1 MTMTQQE
8 VIRELLA
15 TATLLARA
23 EIEYPDDY
31 YGHKTPPADVFL
43 GRWFFSKKPRSA
55 NFYRDLAKAYPFSG
69 TAYRID
75 SYPPH
80 AGKYASWSGSRKGIE
95 KWKDIQGIS
104 DEAFIYS
111 GKISKGFDFTKF
123 VKGEGLEGDYGA
135 KLIMKVNEVVPIVN
149 VTNLKI
155 VN

>member
-1 MTMTQQE
+1 MTQQE

-15 TATLLARA
+15 TAAILSRA

-31 YGHKTPPADVFL
+31 YGIPRTSPASVFI
-43 GRWFFSKKPRSA
+43 GRWFMSKKPRSA
-55 NFYRDLAKAYPFSG
+55 NLYRDLAKAYPFSG
-69 TAYRID
+69 TAYRVD
-75 SYPPH
+75 GYPPH
-80 AGKYASWSGSRKGIE
+80 AGKYGSWSGSRKGIE

-104 DEAFIYS
+104 DEAIIYS

-135 KLIMKVNEVVPIVN
+135 KLIMKVDEVVPIVN